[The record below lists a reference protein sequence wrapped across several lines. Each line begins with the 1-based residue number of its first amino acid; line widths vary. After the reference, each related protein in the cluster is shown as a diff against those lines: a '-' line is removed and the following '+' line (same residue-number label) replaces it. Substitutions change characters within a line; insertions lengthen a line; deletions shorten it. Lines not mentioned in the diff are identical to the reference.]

1 MVKNLKTNDQLA
13 DGGRT
18 HGDYLKKNKRHVFD
32 SMLMS
37 GRLHSYLADIDEQAR
52 EMFDTL
58 IDRIKKDEGVTEQLK
73 KDNQMEWVGR
83 MNNIQ
88 AMVREIVYN
97 TLIYV

>member
-1 MVKNLKTNDQLA
+1 
-13 DGGRT
+13 
-18 HGDYLKKNKRHVFD
+18 
-32 SMLMS
+32 MLMS